1 MNRKFVLVYI
11 VNDIIFFKN
20 HFLPVALYFSKT
32 YNLSIVS
39 DKIDFEIKNKYPE
52 IKQYIAPIYRT
63 SINPIIDL
71 KLIYHLTGLI
81 NKIKPDI
88 IHNITIKPILFGSFA
103 VKIINPNI
111 KIINSVTG
119 LGYAITNNHFFIKS
133 IMQILI
139 RLFVS
144 KKSHF
149 LFLNKHD
156 KTFYNKLGKG
166 LNQNFTMIK
175 GSGVDHYEFQYQK
188 PLKKDKIE
196 IIFTGR
202 ILYDKGVINLIDAIN
217 LLPLSIKAKIIL
229 KLYGS
234 IDVQNPAH
242 IKKKQIEN
250 YLVPGFIEWYG
261 FTSEIKKVISRSDVY
276 CLPSYRE
283 GIPKSTIEAM
293 AIGRPILT
301 TEAPGCEDTVEQGV
315 NGFKVPVGNVMA
327 LSEKLQILIED
338 EPLRIQMGKQSREIF
353 EKNYTLEKVI
363 KQTFEVYAQVLRN

>member
-1 MNRKFVLVYI
+1 MNRKLVLVYI

-81 NKIKPDI
+81 YKIKPDV

-156 KTFYNKLGKG
+156 KTFYHKLGKG
-166 LNQNFTMIK
+166 LNQNFTMIN
-175 GSGVDHYEFQYQK
+175 GSGVDQNEFQYQK

-202 ILYDKGVINLIDAIN
+202 ILYDKGVINLIDAAN
-217 LLPLSIKAKIIL
+217 SLPLSIKAKIIL

-242 IKKKQIEN
+242 INKQQIEN

-283 GIPKSTIEAM
+283 GNPKSIIEAM

-301 TEAPGCEDTVEQGV
+301 TEAPGCEDTVEEGV

>member
-32 YNLSIVS
+32 YNLSIIS
-39 DKIDFEIKNKYPE
+39 DKIDFEINNKCPE
-52 IKQYIAPIYRT
+52 IKQYTAPIKRS

-71 KLIYHLTGLI
+71 KLIYHLTGMI
-81 NKIKPDI
+81 NKIKPDV

-133 IMQILI
+133 IIQILI
-139 RLFVS
+139 RILVS

-156 KTFYNKLGKG
+156 RTFYQKLGKG
-166 LNQNFTMIK
+166 LNHNFTIIN
-175 GSGVDHYEFQYQK
+175 GSGVDQNEFQYQK

-202 ILYDKGVINLIDAIN
+202 ILYDKGVINIIDAVN
-217 LLPLSIKAKIIL
+217 LFPLSIKEKIIL

-234 IDVQNPAH
+234 IDIQNPAH
-242 IKKKQIEN
+242 IKEKELEN
-250 YLVPGFIEWYG
+250 YLVPGIIEWYG
-261 FTSEIKKVISRSDVY
+261 FTSEIKEVLLKSDVY
-276 CLPSYRE
+276 CLPSFRE
-283 GIPKSTIEAM
+283 GIPKSIIEAM

-301 TEAPGCEDTVEQGV
+301 TDAPGCEDTVIEGV
-315 NGFKVPVGNVMA
+315 NGFKVPVGNTKA
-327 LSEKLQILIED
+327 LSEKLKILIED
-338 EPLRIQMGKQSREIF
+338 ESLRNDMGKKSRKIYEENF
-353 EKNYTLEKVI
+353 TLKKVI
-363 KQTFEVYAQVLRN
+363 KQTFEVYAKVLQD

>member
-1 MNRKFVLVYI
+1 M
-11 VNDIIFFKN
+11 
-20 HFLPVALYFSKT
+20 
-32 YNLSIVS
+32 
-39 DKIDFEIKNKYPE
+39 
-52 IKQYIAPIYRT
+52 
-63 SINPIIDL
+63 IN
-71 KLIYHLTGLI
+71 
-81 NKIKPDI
+81 
-88 IHNITIKPILFGSFA
+88 
-103 VKIINPNI
+103 
-111 KIINSVTG
+111 
-119 LGYAITNNHFFIKS
+119 
-133 IMQILI
+133 
-139 RLFVS
+139 
-144 KKSHF
+144 
-149 LFLNKHD
+149 
-156 KTFYNKLGKG
+156 
-166 LNQNFTMIK
+166 
-175 GSGVDHYEFQYQK
+175 GSGVDQNEFQYQK

-242 IKKKQIEN
+242 INKKQIEN

-283 GIPKSTIEAM
+283 GIPKSIIEAM

-301 TEAPGCEDTVEQGV
+301 TEAPGCEDTVEEGV